1 MVQTCFE
8 YVFIEWSSWEVISR
22 RLLLTH
28 VHLDPSNLVLSAYM
42 CSCVIKKWICCVH
55 HNIVVFK
62 LSFQNINI
70 VMYYDTNLKTIFN
83 YKSST
88 ICLHLAHTWLELN
101 INIYIYIYTL
111 LCTSFVLYLQLVYTI
126 STLYLQLAYTLDTS
140 HCIYRLFETV
150 YMLVS
155 SCLFA
160 TLISLMYFILHV
172 HLLQTRRLYFVLLA
186 TMLRSLIQYNT
197 W

>member
-101 INIYIYIYTL
+101 INIYIYTHCYAHRLYYIYNLSTQ
-111 LCTSFVLYLQLVYTI
+111 YL
-126 STLYLQLAYTLDTS
+126 
-140 HCIYRLFETV
+140 HCIYN
-150 YMLVS
+150 
-155 SCLFA
+155 
-160 TLISLMYFILHV
+160 LH
-172 HLLQTRRLYFVLLA
+172 TP
-186 TMLRSLIQYNT
+186 
-197 W
+197 